1 MRVSSFWNKTEKSAL
16 PPLPGPNAG
25 KGLFARRIA
34 VLTLSNLSLQVL
46 AFLYRMMLLRLAG
59 SETLGLQSLVMQ
71 VYSMLAA
78 VCISGM
84 NVAVIA
90 AAARI
95 GTDGSGI
102 TVRSLTRAAI
112 MLFLLIFSAMALPL
126 FILRRSVAE
135 KLIGDGG
142 AAAPIVLVML
152 CILMTGIENI
162 LKSVHIAFG
171 KVGRTAVSELTEQ
184 SVRFLLV
191 LLLLKRFSA
200 EDSGMKT
207 ALIMAGMLGSE
218 FVSVSFL
225 SGSYK
230 RLFCRENPETR
241 GTAGKAAA
249 MLIPILVPAALTAAA
264 GTVFSVCASLMLPG
278 RLMLAGYTRSEA
290 LSSIG
295 ALNAAA
301 IPLVMIPMA
310 FIGALSVV
318 SMPAVSSAYAAGDGR
333 GVKRI
338 ASGCILAASAAFLLV
353 NVPALPYLPKLS
365 LKLFGIEPTGL
376 CFALLTAKAGLVF
389 LQIAVRA
396 ILNGM
401 MKQRGVLVIA
411 LIGEAF
417 QLALIIILSSV
428 RTLHIYGYLIAAC
441 AGEGTELMIAAA
453 YLKKQLKKPAVM
465 PVPD

>member
-1 MRVSSFWNKTEKSAL
+1 MRVSSFWKRQHSHDRLLPAL
-16 PPLPGPNAG
+16 PGRRKSPLAG
-25 KGLFARRIA
+25 RIA
-34 VLTLSNLSLQVL
+34 ILTLSNLSLQIL
-46 AFLYRMMLLRLAG
+46 AFIYRMMLLRLAG

-78 VCISGM
+78 VCIAGM

-90 AAARI
+90 SAARI
-95 GTDGSGI
+95 GTDGNGTAI
-102 TVRSLTRAAI
+102 GSLTKAAI
-112 MLFLLIFSAMALPL
+112 LLFLLIFAAMALPL
-126 FILRRSVAE
+126 FVLRKSVAE

-142 AAAPIVLVML
+142 AALSIVLVML
-152 CILMTGIENI
+152 CILLTGIENI
-162 LKSVHIAFG
+162 LKSVHIGTGHA
-171 KVGRTAVSELTEQ
+171 GRTAVSELVEQ
-184 SVRFLLV
+184 SIRFLLV
-191 LLLLKRFSA
+191 MLLLKKFC
-200 EDSGMKT
+200 SGGSSLKV

-225 SGSYK
+225 SASYK
-230 RLFCRENPETR
+230 KLFDPEQR
-241 GTAGKAAA
+241 SNGGGVAKAVS
-249 MLIPILVPAALTAAA
+249 MLVPILVPAALTSAA
-264 GTVFSVCASLMLPG
+264 GTVFSVCAELMLPS

-290 LSSIG
+290 LRSIG
-295 ALNAAA
+295 ALHGAAM
-301 IPLVMIPMA
+301 PLVMIPMA

>member
-1 MRVSSFWNKTEKSAL
+1 MRVSSFWKRQHSNDRLLPAL
-16 PPLPGPNAG
+16 PGRRKSPLAG
-25 KGLFARRIA
+25 RIA
-34 VLTLSNLSLQVL
+34 ILTLSNLSLQIL
-46 AFLYRMMLLRLAG
+46 AFIYRMMLLRLAG

-71 VYSMLAA
+71 VYSMMAA

-126 FILRRSVAE
+126 FILRKSVAE

-200 EDSGMKT
+200 EGSGMKT

-264 GTVFSVCASLMLPG
+264 GTVFSVCASLMLPA

-310 FIGALSVV
+310 FIGAV
-318 SMPAVSSAYAAGDGR
+318 SAVALPAASACCAAGDGE
-333 GVKRI
+333 GIKRI
-338 ASGCILAASAAFLLV
+338 AKRCFFAAAAAFFAI
-353 NVPALPYLPKLS
+353 NIPALPYLAKTS
-365 LKLFGIEPTGL
+365 KALFGLEPTGL
-376 CFALLTAKAGLVF
+376 CFFLLTFKAGFVYF
-389 LQIAVRA
+389 QITVRA
-396 ILNGM
+396 ILNGL
-401 MKQRGVLVIA
+401 MKQRGVLIIA
-411 LIGEAF
+411 LIGEGL
-417 QLALIIILSSV
+417 QLILIIILSAV
-428 RTLHIYGYLIAAC
+428 KALHIYGYLLASCIGEGLELFIAAVY
-441 AGEGTELMIAAA
+441 LRSV
-453 YLKKQLKKPAVM
+453 LKKQGRL
-465 PVPD
+465 PDRI